1 MCVYIYRLYRI
12 GLQCIKYILFFN
24 WHDAENKKNCMWKI
38 RDWIKSYLYVW
49 SLSALS
55 LEIFSTSKKWWVN
68 YLVFYYSLAL
78 PPLNFLG
85 AEICTIKN
93 SSPEPFAVTVLVSR
107 TKVTYKSLAT
117 WSQCIFFGPHHVL
130 KNKNKKPLS
139 CHLKNQ
145 GLSHVGKK
153 RYISGLSPKVR
164 RVGKTRATFSY
175 STL

>member
-1 MCVYIYRLYRI
+1 MQNSDDLAIFLLNRLTLFLIVCVCIYRLYRI
-12 GLQCIKYILFFN
+12 GLHCIKYILFFN

-38 RDWIKSYLYVW
+38 WDWIKSYLYIW
-49 SLSALS
+49 SLSALF

-117 WSQCIFFGPHHVL
+117 W
-130 KNKNKKPLS
+130 
-139 CHLKNQ
+139 
-145 GLSHVGKK
+145 
-153 RYISGLSPKVR
+153 
-164 RVGKTRATFSY
+164 RVNVSSLVHTMF
-175 STL
+175 